1 MYFFHQYEVFATI
14 LLAVLPTTCVA
25 DVVNSGFDV
34 YEAAQVMMSKASHSW
49 EWGTAA
55 EALLELYNNEISV
68 FSSNPFPNGKI
79 PSVSANTLA
88 LSYAKQFISTELQVL
103 VPDLAVGDP
112 ASLGVSAILLG
123 TSDSKYTAAA
133 QRQADYILNQAPK
146 WSNGAISHR
155 GDVAEIWADN
165 MAMSFPFLAYMSVQQ
180 NSVTMMAET
189 VKQCGLQRDVLKA
202 SGTLNWRHI
211 IGPQSQDTGLW
222 ATGNGWA
229 AFGMARVLNTLQKWS
244 GSSGMTSE
252 AAQLKGWIK
261 EILDGAM
268 ISSLQNGLLYNYLDD
283 ASWFG
288 EISGTALL
296 SAVAYRMAVND
307 PGMFPQKYIDWAD
320 TNRKSLS
327 TREAGGIFSPA
338 VDPYNWLSR
347 KEYVDGSPE
356 GQAFMIYLYTAY
368 RDCVDTKVCAPSTPT
383 ATTISNPGIGPIDI
397 LTVLDYAITFSSM
410 PSVPTGC
417 GPPQSCDL
425 NGCAGSFDGLAVHAQ
440 CTAGPQKGCQCKTT
454 PTTCGPRQS
463 CDMNGCAG
471 AFNGLSVY
479 PQCTGNF
486 VGCNC
491 TVTAKTCGPHQSC
504 DLNGC
509 AGAFDGISVYPKCTG
524 NFVGC
529 ECTAGLV
536 TTCGETQSCDLNGC
550 AGKFSGLTPLPQ
562 CSGNFVGCDCDA
574 TSNTCGQHQSCDLNG
589 CAGAFPG
596 LTPYAECTRNFIG
609 CECTATPNTCGPH
622 QSCDLNGCNGK
633 FLGSAPYAQCT
644 SNFVGCECSATANT
658 CGPRQSCDLNNCNGK
673 FLSSTAFAQCT
684 SNFIGC
690 ECSATPNTCGP
701 RQSCDMNGCNGAFWG
716 SAPYPRCTNN
726 FYGCECQATGKTC
739 GAQQSCDNNGCAGKF
754 DLSNGLAY
762 CSGNFV
768 GCQCQSTINTCGR
781 PQSCDG
787 GNCNGRFLGLDV
799 TPQCTGFFKG
809 CQCTPTSTTCGASQ
823 SCDLNGCAGTYD
835 SSGVAR
841 CSGNFKGCACT
852 ASPKT
857 CGVMK
862 NCDLNGCN
870 GKFLTSQGP
879 PTCTGNFAGCPCL
892 AVSSTCGGSRSCSAG
907 GCNGAITPSGST
919 VCLHNFFGCPCT
931 LDPVQPGSGGDTPPP
946 PPQGPSGPS
955 PICVTAHC
963 FNYQSILE
971 GDSIT
976 VQFYS
981 SSQYLFLLQAG
992 KRWASPDTSFYFNNI
1007 VDPNGNTW
1015 NIQLDGNCGRLSYSS
1030 SLQQTQ
1036 GTIYMGGGAR
1046 QHLIELC
1053 EIGTLRTRCG
1063 LVESTYLDSTCP
1075 GGSAPPL
1082 CDYRTYCSA
1091 YRPGDPKIEYGSTN

>member
-34 YEAAQVMMSKASHSW
+34 YEAAQVMMNKASHSW

-55 EALLELYNNEISV
+55 EALLELYNNELSV

-165 MAMSFPFLAYMSVQQ
+165 MAMSFPFLAYMAVQQ

-268 ISSLQNGLLYNYLDD
+268 ISSLQNGLLHNYLDD

-307 PGMFPQKYIDWAD
+307 PGMFLQKYIDWAD

-327 TREAGGIFSPA
+327 TREASGIFSPA

-425 NGCAGSFDGLAVHAQ
+425 NDCAGSFNGLAVHAQ
-440 CTAGPQKGCQCKTT
+440 CTAGPQKGCQCNTT

-486 VGCNC
+486 
-491 TVTAKTCGPHQSC
+491 
-504 DLNGC
+504 
-509 AGAFDGISVYPKCTG
+509 
-524 NFVGC
+524 
-529 ECTAGLV
+529 
-536 TTCGETQSCDLNGC
+536 
-550 AGKFSGLTPLPQ
+550 
-562 CSGNFVGCDCDA
+562 
-574 TSNTCGQHQSCDLNG
+574 
-589 CAGAFPG
+589 
-596 LTPYAECTRNFIG
+596 
-609 CECTATPNTCGPH
+609 
-622 QSCDLNGCNGK
+622 
-633 FLGSAPYAQCT
+633 
-644 SNFVGCECSATANT
+644 
-658 CGPRQSCDLNNCNGK
+658 
-673 FLSSTAFAQCT
+673 
-684 SNFIGC
+684 
-690 ECSATPNTCGP
+690 CSATPNTCGP

-879 PTCTGNFAGCPCL
+879 PTCTGNFPGCPCL